1 MRPHKSDFY
10 SHLHP
15 KLPFEIPRES
25 PLRTPTTLTSLSFSS
40 QDFISSQ
47 PSSRRHTP
55 IPAERATKETRN
67 FQGEYL
73 EFGLWPDMPLT
84 SQAELK
90 AKYRKQ
96 KTRSAVSSYENQK
109 LKTEIQRV
117 CLAPCKDCEQERAQH
132 NVTKKALEDAMAL
145 SSVLIGQVLEMD
157 GKLRNNRKTGL
168 TGRSPSSRGR

>member
-1 MRPHKSDFY
+1 
-10 SHLHP
+10 
-15 KLPFEIPRES
+15 
-25 PLRTPTTLTSLSFSS
+25 
-40 QDFISSQ
+40 
-47 PSSRRHTP
+47 
-55 IPAERATKETRN
+55 
-67 FQGEYL
+67 
-73 EFGLWPDMPLT
+73 MPLT

-157 GKLRNNRKTGL
+157 GKLRKTGL